1 MAGRV
6 QPRQLAFALP
16 HAESFTREDFL
27 EGPANAA
34 GLALVDSWPDWPN
47 RIMLL
52 VGPEGSGKSHL
63 AAIWAEQAGARSIS
77 AHALTAA
84 AVPGALATGALVIED
99 LKSPDVDERALFHL
113 LNLAREDQALR
124 SDHRARAAVGAS
136 DRAARPALAAA
147 RDTDGVA
154 AAAGRSSVS
163 RADRQILRRPATCGR
178 RDRRELSHNP
188 DRALL
193 RGRTARRGTA
203 GHRSPAARPA
213 GHPGAGGR
221 IAPQQRPDR
230 PLASQLDAA
239 RGENIMVIETSPRSH
254 MVCAVLAA
262 DCHAA

>member
-16 HAESFTREDFL
+16 HAESFKREDFL

-34 GLALVDSWPDWPN
+34 GVALVDSWPDWPN

-113 LNLAREDQALR
+113 LNLAREDQAFVLITARAPPSALLIELRDLR
-124 SDHRARAAVGAS
+124 SRLRAIPTVLLLPPDDYLFRALIVKFCADRQLSVDEAVVSYLTTRIERSYAAVRHAVELLDTEALRLG
-136 DRAARPALAAA
+136 RPVTRALAA
-147 RDTDGVA
+147 DLF
-154 AAAGRSSVS
+154 RSN
-163 RADRQILRRPATCGR
+163 T
-178 RDRRELSHNP
+178 
-188 DRALL
+188 
-193 RGRTARRGTA
+193 
-203 GHRSPAARPA
+203 
-213 GHPGAGGR
+213 
-221 IAPQQRPDR
+221 
-230 PLASQLDAA
+230 
-239 RGENIMVIETSPRSH
+239 
-254 MVCAVLAA
+254 
-262 DCHAA
+262 